1 MTDRR
6 ETCLRLGT
14 RLALMDDQTLSRL
27 CRAVQPTSG
36 WGRNRRLELDGAP
49 VFVKSIPV
57 TDRELAQR
65 YSTRNRY
72 RLPGY
77 YNYGVG
83 SAGFGA
89 FRELAAHVKTTH
101 WVLSG
106 AVEGFPLMYH
116 HRILPRLDR
125 PQPAD
130 PDGLERY
137 VLRWNG
143 SPSIRRYMEDR
154 RTARHEIVLFLEWV
168 PHALF
173 DRLAEDASLAAPA
186 LTAMRHT
193 LEFAAERGLLHF
205 DAHARNI
212 LTDGRAFYLT
222 DFGLALDAEFDLT
235 ARERAFFERHRHYD
249 HGECALMLLIPLFEA
264 ARRLP
269 GAERQAFVARY
280 GGDGPDAVLA
290 ALDRIIADD
299 PFGLDPG
306 YLRLARAHGDVMG
319 FMHRFFS
326 ALRPNPRKDNR
337 YDDAALAALLRA
349 PALVEALGA
358 LPAADN
364 SPGR

>member
-1 MTDRR
+1 MPDRR
-6 ETCLRLGT
+6 ETCLRLST
-14 RLALMDDQTLSRL
+14 RLALMDDGALRRL
-27 CRAVQPTSG
+27 CRAAAPTHG
-36 WGRNRRLELDGAP
+36 WGRNRRVQVDGTP
-49 VFVKSIPV
+49 VFVKSVPV
-57 TDRELAQR
+57 TDRELAHR

-72 RLPGY
+72 RLPCY

-125 PQPAD
+125 PQAAD

-137 VLRWNG
+137 VRRWNS

-173 DRLAEDASLAAPA
+173 DRLVEDPSLAAPA
-186 LTAMRHT
+186 LAAMRHT
-193 LEFAAERGLLHF
+193 LDFAAERGLLHF

-212 LTDGRAFYLT
+212 LTDGQAFYLT

-235 ARERAFFERHRHYD
+235 ARERAFLARHRHYD
-249 HGECALMLLIPLFEA
+249 HGECALMLLIPLVEA
-264 ARRLP
+264 ARRAP
-269 GAERQAFVARY
+269 DAERRAFVERY
-280 GGDGPDAVLA
+280 GGDDPSTVLA
-290 ALDRIIADD
+290 ALERIVADD
-299 PFGLDPG
+299 PLGLDPT
-306 YLRLARAHGDVMG
+306 YLRLAQAYREVMV
-319 FMHRFFS
+319 FMHRFFR
-326 ALRPNPRKDNR
+326 ALRPNPRKDTR
-337 YDDAALAALLRA
+337 YDDDALAALLHA
-349 PALVEALGA
+349 PALTDGGFR
-358 LPAADN
+358 PAE
-364 SPGR
+364 